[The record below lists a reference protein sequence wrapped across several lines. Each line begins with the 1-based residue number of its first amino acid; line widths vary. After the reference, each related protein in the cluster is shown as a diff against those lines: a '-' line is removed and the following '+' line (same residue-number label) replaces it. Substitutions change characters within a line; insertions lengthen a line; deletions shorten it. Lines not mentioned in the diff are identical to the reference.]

1 MADATT
7 YDFIEELVAKAAGDI
22 FDKEELFST
31 VWEEVVDEA
40 IFRPRGIASKSRAA
54 LSAKAAEDAIARSP
68 NLAASPFVWP
78 RRLDAVPFPIS
89 SGTLLGP
96 VALSPYARHNRS
108 FTIVQHTPVWKPNI
122 QSDFNVRVIERFDT
136 SSSAGLRELAEINR
150 FVQKSAESTSI

>member
-7 YDFIEELVAKAAGDI
+7 YNFIGEVVAKAAGDI

-54 LSAKAAEDAIARSP
+54 LSAKAAEDARARSP
-68 NLAASPFVWP
+68 NLAAYPFVWP

-108 FTIVQHTPVWKPNI
+108 FTIVQHAAVWKPNL
-122 QSDFNVRVIERFDT
+122 QPDFNVSVIERFGPDFF
-136 SSSAGLRELAEINR
+136 AGLRELDESDR
-150 FVQKSAESTSI
+150 SVQKSAESTSM